1 MKMNSAEYE
10 VGMKRMLEYHSKT
23 KDMFTKAMESNSEEP
38 LGPLCG
44 KVNKITPHIPYYLAE
59 GNVVQKKWKE
69 PFIDRVGNKAE
80 LTKVEVVTKK
90 GKLVEYTIQV
100 RWE

>member
-1 MKMNSAEYE
+1 MTNMI
-10 VGMKRMLEYHSKT
+10 
-23 KDMFTKAMESNSEEP
+23 EP

-44 KVNKITPHIPYYLAE
+44 KVIKAKPHIPYYLAE
-59 GNVVQKKWKE
+59 GNVVQKKWTE

-80 LTKVEVVTKK
+80 LTKVEVFTKK